1 MTGAPGV
8 SAAPTPEVRSTVR
21 ALVLDADERL
31 LLQSYLDPTVHRPD
45 GLPHRSPVWIAPGG
59 GLAPGEAAAA
69 GLERELREETGIV
82 GVAWGPWL
90 WRRTVDL
97 HYQGRVRRFV
107 EHYRLG
113 RVPTAEPRVAPTAL
127 DPHEHGVLLGHRWW
141 PLPELLATAETVYP
155 PRLADRLVA
164 VLAGAPT
171 DVVVDIGH
179 EG

>member
-1 MTGAPGV
+1 MTGVAGAT
-8 SAAPTPEVRSTVR
+8 AAPAPEVRATVR

-31 LLQSYLDPTVHRPD
+31 LLQAYLDPTVHRPG
-45 GLPHRSPVWIAPGG
+45 GLPHRAPVWIAPGG
-59 GLAPGEAAAA
+59 GLAPGEGAEA
-69 GLERELREETGIV
+69 GLERELREETGLV

-113 RVPTAEPRVAPTAL
+113 RLPAAAPRAAPTAL
-127 DPHEHGVLLGHRWW
+127 DAHERGVLLDHRWW
-141 PLPELLATAETVYP
+141 PLPELLATTATVYP
-155 PRLADRLVA
+155 PRLAERLAA
-164 VLAGAPT
+164 VLAGADT
-171 DVVVDIGH
+171 REVVDISH